1 MRSNFQKLF
10 VDLRMIIVVHTYHLK
25 REGIQGLMLRLL
37 MCKCHLICL
46 DIVQDVILIFLANSD
61 VKLLL
66 IVVDQLLNVYIISL
80 GCL

>member
-1 MRSNFQKLF
+1 
-10 VDLRMIIVVHTYHLK
+10 MIIVVQTYHLE
-25 REGIQGLMLRLL
+25 REGIQCLMLRLL

-46 DIVQDVILIFLANSD
+46 NIVQDVIFIFLANSD
-61 VKLLL
+61 VKLLF

>member
-1 MRSNFQKLF
+1 
-10 VDLRMIIVVHTYHLK
+10 
-25 REGIQGLMLRLL
+25 

-46 DIVQDVILIFLANSD
+46 DIVQDVILIFLADSD

-66 IVVDQLLNVYIISL
+66 IVVDQLLNIYIISL

>member
-10 VDLRMIIVVHTYHLK
+10 VDLRMIIVVQTYYLK
-25 REGIQGLMLRLL
+25 RKGIQGLMLRLL

-46 DIVQDVILIFLANSD
+46 NIVQDVILIFLVDSD

-80 GCL
+80 RCL

>member
-1 MRSNFQKLF
+1 
-10 VDLRMIIVVHTYHLK
+10 
-25 REGIQGLMLRLL
+25 MLRLL

-46 DIVQDVILIFLANSD
+46 NIVQDVIFIFLANSD
-61 VKLLL
+61 VKLLF